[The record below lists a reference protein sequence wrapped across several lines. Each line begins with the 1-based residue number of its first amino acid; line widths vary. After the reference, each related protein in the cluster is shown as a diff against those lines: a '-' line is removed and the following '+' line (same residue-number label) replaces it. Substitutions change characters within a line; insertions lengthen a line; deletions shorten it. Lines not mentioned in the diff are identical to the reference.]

1 MELQEVVRKEVQKY
15 QWDSGEEQEEA
26 DVIARRIIE
35 LVRKVFKEKR

>member
-15 QWDSGEEQEEA
+15 QWDSGEEEEEA

-35 LVRKVFKEKR
+35 LVRRICKGKR